1 MVQPPPGYE
10 APPPPSAQPPS
21 ATPPSAT
28 PPSAT
33 PPSATPPNATPP
45 EMGPAKTRDSATPAP
60 SVPQTPT
67 DTSRPARKFKFKQD
81 AATAANDAA
90 PAKSSSEP
98 RGPQSART
106 PRSESAVAAGAA
118 SQATLEPIDG
128 DTTHRS
134 RPSWVQWALI
144 GAAALFGIGLALV
157 VVILVASKWSRGRED
172 AAVPVASA
180 DSGNDGPLAEPE
192 VPSTTAKP
200 VEPQSKENPKPSD
213 PGAIVAPGNT
223 DNSNNTDNPDTQP
236 SPAVVDTTDAAVP
249 ANSPAMEPQ
258 EPAATDTQPA
268 EPAMTDTA
276 PKTEG
281 TTTAGP
287 PEATADTAPDSPP
300 ADATPVAEPGDPG
313 PAVADPNS
321 PLTLTVAGAEFD
333 GVALLD
339 FLQFFAEYTA
349 TPVTVDFDALRHA
362 GLAHDAL
369 VNLQLE
375 ATTAGPMLQTALES
389 IGLTFA
395 YVNRQIQVGPA
406 ADVEREI
413 ESRSYDVSDLAD
425 TPEQTTALSMLI
437 QATLEPATWQEAG
450 GLGAVTMND
459 QSLDVE
465 QTIAVHFE
473 VARLLDRLRTAR
485 GLLPRSELA
494 RELLT
499 NVPLFAPLEQRLQ
512 EKRITLN
519 FSDPTDLQTVLDRL
533 RSETEVRLVVNWD
546 STRDVDW
553 QPHSLTTLVATDT
566 AVGQLLDAWLAP
578 KQLGYRVVDEHLI
591 EIASLAA
598 LATHSEVEV
607 YRLTADAAKGIE
619 AVVQGLKLELG
630 EPAVS
635 AAGGVFA
642 FEPTSRC
649 LVARLP
655 QPLQRQAHRWLS
667 SHGHLEPTK

>member
-1 MVQPPPGYE
+1 
-10 APPPPSAQPPS
+10 
-21 ATPPSAT
+21 
-28 PPSAT
+28 
-33 PPSATPPNATPP
+33 
-45 EMGPAKTRDSATPAP
+45 
-60 SVPQTPT
+60 VPQNPI

-81 AATAANDAA
+81 AATATNDAA
-90 PAKSSSEP
+90 PTAPTGSAVSSEP
-98 RGPQSART
+98 RGPQPTRT
-106 PRSESAVAAGAA
+106 PRGESAVAAGAA
-118 SQATLEPIDG
+118 SQATLEQIDG

-134 RPSWVQWALI
+134 RPSWVQWALV

-157 VVILVASKWSRGRED
+157 VVILVASKWSREREE

-180 DSGNDGPLAEPE
+180 DSGNDSPQAEPE

-200 VEPQSKENPKPSD
+200 VEPQPQETPKPND
-213 PGAIVAPGNT
+213 QGANVAPDNT
-223 DNSNNTDNPDTQP
+223 NNTDNPDTQTP
-236 SPAVVDTTDAAVP
+236 PAVVDTTDPAVP
-249 ANSPAMEPQ
+249 ADNPETEPK
-258 EPAATDTQPA
+258 EPSATDTQPA

-276 PKTEG
+276 PETDG
-281 TTTAGP
+281 TTTIDP
-287 PEATADTAPDSPP
+287 PEVPADTAPDTPP
-300 ADATPVAEPGDPG
+300 ADATPVAEPGEPG
-313 PAVADPNS
+313 PADADPNA

-339 FLQFFAEYTA
+339 FLQFFAEFTA
-349 TPVTVDFDALRHA
+349 TPVTVDFDAMRYA

-375 ATTAGPMLQTALES
+375 ATTAGSMLQTALEP

-395 YVNRQIQVGPA
+395 YTNGQIRVGPA
-406 ADVEREI
+406 ADVDKEI

-459 QSLDVE
+459 QSMDVE

-499 NVPLFAPLEQRLQ
+499 NVPLFAPLEQLLQ

-519 FSDPTDLQTVLDRL
+519 FSDPTDLLTVLDRL

-546 STRDVDW
+546 STRDADW

-607 YRLTADAAKGIE
+607 YQLTADAAKGIE
-619 AVVQGLKLELG
+619 AVVQGLKQELG

-655 QPLQRQAHRWLS
+655 QPLQRQAYRWLS